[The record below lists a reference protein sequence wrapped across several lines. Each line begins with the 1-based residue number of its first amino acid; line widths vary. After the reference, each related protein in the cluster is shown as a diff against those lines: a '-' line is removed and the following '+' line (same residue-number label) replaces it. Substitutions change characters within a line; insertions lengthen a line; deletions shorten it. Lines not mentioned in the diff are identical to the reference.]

1 MSNDELRMIPRL
13 YKDGGM
19 QLNSDMDLFI
29 LQGSCVGGSSLLSNM
44 VLLRADR
51 SVFAEWRALGAK
63 VGDGEM
69 ASAYQTV
76 EDGLGASEPAA
87 RNVSESTRRFVA
99 GAERLGLTPRWMT
112 KALGHCLGCGYC
124 NVGCSFDTKQS
135 SQATHLAWAENLGAR
150 ILDSTSALRVLHTR
164 GVALGVEAVRGRARE
179 RVFVDARVVVVAAGA
194 IGSSALLLQSGVR
207 RNVGTRLS
215 FNATSAVTAEF
226 PDSVDGFDGDQMTA
240 YLSGNGW
247 LLEATHNP
255 LMSAALTTPGWG
267 KDHGDQ
273 MSRTRRLAYVGSI
286 VPTEA
291 VGRVVLS
298 PWFGH
303 EEVRFRMPDRDLGA
317 LEAGLR
323 AATRILFEAGA
334 VRVAMPNHQLRVL
347 SSVDELARFDRLFTS
362 SREISL
368 GSAHPQGGN
377 PMSDDPEIGA
387 VDSHLAV
394 HGFENLFVCD
404 ASVFPSSVGV
414 NPIDT
419 VFAIAHRAAPGIIA
433 CA

>member
-1 MSNDELRMIPRL
+1 
-13 YKDGGM
+13 
-19 QLNSDMDLFI
+19 
-29 LQGSCVGGSSLLSNM
+29 
-44 VLLRADR
+44 
-51 SVFAEWRALGAK
+51 
-63 VGDGEM
+63 
-69 ASAYQTV
+69 
-76 EDGLGASEPAA
+76 
-87 RNVSESTRRFVA
+87 
-99 GAERLGLTPRWMT
+99 
-112 KALGHCLGCGYC
+112 
-124 NVGCSFDTKQS
+124 
-135 SQATHLAWAENLGAR
+135 
-150 ILDSTSALRVLHTR
+150 
-164 GVALGVEAVRGRARE
+164 
-179 RVFVDARVVVVAAGA
+179 
-194 IGSSALLLQSGVR
+194 
-207 RNVGTRLS
+207 
-215 FNATSAVTAEF
+215 
-226 PDSVDGFDGDQMTA
+226 
-240 YLSGNGW
+240 